1 MGVTSDS
8 KVIPLINRVWERPHN
23 VEVNPYLT
31 GPDLGCRI
39 DTSGKEW
46 GGWHGLVYGQKDA
59 P

>member
-1 MGVTSDS
+1 M
-8 KVIPLINRVWERPHN
+8 
-23 VEVNPYLT
+23 EVNPYLA

-39 DTSGKEW
+39 DISGKEW